1 MDFNLSEEQ
10 EMLKTAARDFL
21 EAKCPK
27 SYVREMETDERGYS
41 PDLWRE
47 MAQLGWM
54 GLAFPESAGGSGMSF
69 LELAVLLEEM
79 GRACLPGPFFAT
91 VVLAGLTILDAG
103 NEEQRRRYLPGITSG
118 DKLATLAL
126 TEADGTLD
134 AASIK
139 TTAVADASGV
149 GYRLDGT
156 KLFVPDAHVADH
168 ILCVARTGK
177 PSDTEDGTAAEEGL
191 SLFIV
196 DAGTT
201 GLECSL
207 LKTIVGDKLCEVTFE
222 GVPVP
227 AKNLLGTIG
236 KAWPIIERTLQRAA
250 AARCCDL
257 TGTVERVLEMT
268 LDYAKERRQ
277 FDRPIGSFQVIQHY
291 CAQMATDVD
300 TTRFGAYQAAWA
312 LSEGISGGREVAI
325 AKAWAGEAY
334 ERVVTL
340 AHQIHGAIGCTID
353 HDLQFHTRRGK
364 ASQLSY
370 GTGDYHLETV
380 ARQMGL

>member
-10 EMLKTAARDFL
+10 EMLKTSARDFL

-27 SYVREMETDERGYS
+27 SYVREMETDDRGYS
-41 PDLWRE
+41 LDLWRE
-47 MAQLGWM
+47 MAGRGWM
-54 GLAFPESAGGSGMSF
+54 GLVFPENAGGSGMSF

-103 NEEQRRRYLPGITSG
+103 NEEQRRRYLPGIAGG

-126 TEADGTLD
+126 TEAEGTLD

-139 TTAVADASGV
+139 MTAVVDGG

-168 ILCVARTGK
+168 ILCVARTAA
-177 PSDTEDGTAAEEGL
+177 PADAAASVAEDGL
-191 SLFIV
+191 SLFVV
-196 DAGTT
+196 DAGAT
-201 GLECSL
+201 GLGCSL

-222 GVPVP
+222 GVRVP
-227 AKNLLGTIG
+227 AENLIG
-236 KAWPIIERTLQRAA
+236 AAGEAWPVVERTLQRAA

-257 TGTVERVLEMT
+257 IGTLESVLEMT
-268 LDYAKERRQ
+268 LDYAKERHQ
-277 FDRPIGSFQVIQHY
+277 FGRPIGSFQVIQHY
-291 CAQMATDVD
+291 CVQMATDVD
-300 TTRFGAYQAAWA
+300 ATRFGTYQAAWA
-312 LSEGISGGREVAI
+312 LSQGISGGREVAI

-370 GTGDYHLETV
+370 GTGDHHLEMV

>member
-10 EMLKTAARDFL
+10 EMLKTSARDFL
-21 EAKCPK
+21 ETRCPK
-27 SYVREMETDERGYS
+27 SYVREMESDDRGYS
-41 PDLWRE
+41 PDIWRE
-47 MAQLGWM
+47 MAGLGWM
-54 GLAFPESAGGSGMSF
+54 GLAFPEGTGGSGMSF

-103 NEEQRRRYLPGITSG
+103 NEEQRQRYLPGIASG

-126 TEADGTLD
+126 TETDGTLD

-139 TTAVADASGV
+139 MTAAVDSDDS
-149 GYRLDGT
+149 GYRLYGT

-168 ILCVARTGK
+168 ILCVARTEE
-177 PSDTEDGTAAEEGL
+177 PADAAASVADDGL
-191 SLFIV
+191 SLFVV
-196 DAGTT
+196 DAGAT
-201 GLECSL
+201 GLGCSL
-207 LKTIVGDKLCEVTFE
+207 LKTIAADKLCEVTFD

-227 AKNLLGTIG
+227 TGNLLGAAG
-236 KAWPIIERTLQRAA
+236 KAWPVIERTLQRAA

-257 TGTVERVLEMT
+257 TGTVQRVLEMT
-268 LDYAKERRQ
+268 LDYAKERHQ

-300 TTRFGAYQAAWA
+300 ATRFGAYQAAWA

-370 GTGDYHLETV
+370 GTGDHHLETV

>member
-1 MDFNLSEEQ
+1 MDFNLTEEQ
-10 EMLKTAARDFL
+10 EMLKTSARDFL
-21 EAKCPK
+21 EARCPK
-27 SYVREMETDERGYS
+27 SYVREMENDDRGYS
-41 PDLWRE
+41 PDLWRK
-47 MAQLGWM
+47 MAGLGWM
-54 GLAFPESAGGSGMSF
+54 GLALPESAGGSGMSF
-69 LELAVLLEEM
+69 LDLAVLLEEM
-79 GRACLPGPFFAT
+79 GRACLPGPFFAA

-103 NEEQRRRYLPGITSG
+103 SEEQRQRYLPGIAG
-118 DKLATLAL
+118 GNKLATLAL
-126 TEADGTLD
+126 TETEGTLE

-139 TTAVADASGV
+139 MTAVADGD

-168 ILCVARTGK
+168 ILCIARTGE
-177 PSDTEDGTAAEEGL
+177 PSAAGDGL
-191 SLFIV
+191 SLFVV
-196 DAGTT
+196 DAGAT
-201 GLECSL
+201 GLGCSL
-207 LKTIVGDKLCEVTFE
+207 LKTIAADKLCEVTFE
-222 GVPVP
+222 GVRVP
-227 AKNLLGTIG
+227 AENLIGTAE
-236 KAWPIIERTLQRAA
+236 KAWPVVERTLQRAA

-257 TGTVERVLEMT
+257 SGIVQSVLEMT
-268 LDYAKERRQ
+268 LQYAKERQQ

-300 TTRFGAYQAAWA
+300 ATRFGTYQAAWA

-353 HDLQFHTRRGK
+353 HDLQFYTRRGK

-370 GTGDYHLETV
+370 GTGDHHLETV
-380 ARQMGL
+380 AQQMGL